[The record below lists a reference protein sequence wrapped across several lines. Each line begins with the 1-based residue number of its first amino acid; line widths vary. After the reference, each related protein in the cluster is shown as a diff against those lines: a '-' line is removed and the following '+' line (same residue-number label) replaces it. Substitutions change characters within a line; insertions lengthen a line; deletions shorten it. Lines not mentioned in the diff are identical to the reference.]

1 MWRTMVQ
8 NRRDDELRFISI
20 HKVVHALGPD
30 VCNAL
35 PGFHALTGHDFTNG
49 IFGIGKKALVGQRKQ
64 KSDSLPPTSDSLF
77 HHLERSNYW
86 KHSLEAELSLTSPA
100 LNLFFTVI
108 THGL

>member
-1 MWRTMVQ
+1 MVKNQ
-8 NRRDDELRFISI
+8 REDKLSFIPI
-20 HKVVHALGPD
+20 YKVVHALGPD

-35 PGFHALTGHDFTNG
+35 PSFYALTGYDFRS
-49 IFGIGKKALVGQRKQ
+49 GIGKKTLVGQRKQ

-108 THGL
+108 TRGL